1 MGHTV
6 QEFGQLD
13 PGLQTEFD
21 KYLQQRGIT
30 ADLIEYLKALVDDKE
45 QREYTAW
52 LQRVRKFVA
61 A

>member
-1 MGHTV
+1 M
-6 QEFGQLD
+6 QEYGELD
-13 PGLQTEFD
+13 PGLHTEFD

-52 LQRVRKFVA
+52 LKRVKEFVSS
-61 A
+61 